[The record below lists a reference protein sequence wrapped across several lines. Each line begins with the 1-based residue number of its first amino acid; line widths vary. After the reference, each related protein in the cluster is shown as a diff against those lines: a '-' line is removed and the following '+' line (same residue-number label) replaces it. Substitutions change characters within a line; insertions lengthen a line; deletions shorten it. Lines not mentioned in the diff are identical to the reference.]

1 MHSPRLALLLVAA
14 VLAHGGSLPAAA
26 PTTKSTY
33 KERYGDTGKEVTVD
47 VAKDLPRFPA
57 VEPKDA
63 IGTFQIKKGFKL
75 EFVAHE
81 PQVRDPVAIS
91 FDERGRMFVCEMIDY
106 SEMRDVTPHLGRI
119 SMLEDKDG
127 DGYFETSTVFADNLP
142 WPTAVICY
150 GGGIFVGA
158 TPDIWWF
165 KDNDGD
171 GKADVREVVFTGF
184 GTGLQRLNV
193 QALMN
198 SFNWG
203 LDNRIHL
210 QSGSGNRGEIKCPR
224 RPDLKPIEL
233 GARDFWFDPRTFEF
247 GTEAGGGQYGFSYDT
262 RGRKFVCSNSDH
274 LQMFLYDDRYAAR
287 NPYYSMPPPRRSI
300 AADGG
305 AAEVFRISPD
315 EPWRIIR
322 TRWRV
327 SGAVKG
333 AVEGGGRVS
342 GYFTGATGTTVYRG
356 DAYGPA
362 FVDNTFT
369 GDAGGNLVH
378 RKILHPDGVG
388 LIGKRPDDEQ
398 GFEFL
403 ASRDTWFRPVNF
415 ANAPDGCLYV
425 IDMYREVI
433 EHPWS
438 IPEEIK
444 KHIDLNSGNNRGRI
458 YRIVPENFKRRPNV
472 DLGKGTTSELV
483 ATLEHPNGWHRD
495 TAARL
500 LYERQDRSA
509 FAHLTNLFT
518 GSGIAFARLHALCAL
533 DGLRVFGEH
542 GSAGSQLIA
551 ALGDKDP
558 GVREHAIRLSE
569 PGLWR
574 SYDMG
579 KAKDGTRLLGFSAV
593 DFTLE
598 AVRGL
603 TQDPDTRV
611 RFQAALTLGET
622 LGVGSVRDLA
632 KIVRRDAGDPW
643 ISAAVLSAPPMSARQ
658 MFAERSSGAELFS
671 LLTGDSTFV
680 ASSVGEKFLGQLVQI
695 IGAKNDT
702 KEVDAI
708 LSFITKGNASASLVR
723 ALGDGLQRAGS
734 SLAKADKV
742 GRLRSVFAS
751 AANTAPDANA
761 TESSRVQA
769 VSLLAL
775 TSFKESGAALAAC
788 LRPGQPE
795 PVQLAAISA
804 LGRFSDAGV
813 SAALLESGA
822 SFSSRARSE
831 AIAVLLARPERA
843 TVLLRAIESGALKR
857 EHLNATQIEALHK
870 HKTQA
875 VAALAAKVFPL
886 EQKISREELVRQFS
900 AALTLKGDAAKGR
913 AIYAERCVS
922 CHRAEGQGFQLGPDL
937 VTLKTTGREKLLLS
951 IIDPNKEVAPQFLAF
966 NVETKD
972 GESYSGLVTRD
983 DASGVTLRQAFG
995 KEDLLPRAKIKSMR
1009 SPGQSLMPED
1019 LQLGLTPQ
1027 QMADLLTFIEE
1038 AK

>member
-1 MHSPRLALLLVAA
+1 MHSPRLVLLLVAA
-14 VLAHGGSLPAAA
+14 SLAFGGPLRAAA
-26 PTTKSTY
+26 PATKSTY

-47 VAKDLPRFPA
+47 VAKELPRFPA
-57 VEPKDA
+57 VDPKDA
-63 IGTFQIKKGFKL
+63 LKTFQVKKGFKL
-75 EFVAHE
+75 EFAAHE

-106 SEMRDVTPHLGRI
+106 SEMRDVKPHLGRI

-127 DGYFETSTVFADNLP
+127 DGYFETSTVFADNLA

-198 SFNWG
+198 NFNWG

-210 QSGSGNRGEIKCPR
+210 QSGSGNRGEIKCLR
-224 RPDLKPIEL
+224 RPDLKAIEL

-287 NPYYSMPPPRRSI
+287 NPYYSMPAPRRSI

-378 RKILHPDGVG
+378 RKILHPEGVG
-388 LIGKRPDDEQ
+388 LIGKRPEDEQ
-398 GFEFL
+398 GFEFF

-425 IDMYREVI
+425 VDMYREVI

-438 IPEEIK
+438 IPEGIK
-444 KHIDLNSGNNRGRI
+444 QHIDLNSGNNRGRI
-458 YRIVPENFKRRPNV
+458 YRIAPEQGFTRRAKV
-472 DLGKGTTSELV
+472 DLGKATTAELV

-495 TAARL
+495 SAARL
-500 LYERQDRSA
+500 LFERQDKSA
-509 FAHLTNLFT
+509 VELLMHLAEN
-518 GSGIAFARLHALCAL
+518 GKAAWARLHALSVL
-533 DGLRVFGEH
+533 DGLRPFDGKILQV
-542 GSAGSQLIA
+542 AMRDPA
-551 ALGDKDP
+551 A
-558 GVREHAIRLSE
+558 
-569 PGLWR
+569 
-574 SYDMG
+574 
-579 KAKDGTRLLGFSAV
+579 
-593 DFTLE
+593 
-598 AVRGL
+598 AVRQRALLL
-603 TQDPDTRV
+603 TETELKSSAAGATLL
-611 RFQAALTLGET
+611 AALTKLADDPDPLVRYQLAFTLGELNHPQRAT
-622 LGVGSVRDLA
+622 ILA
-632 KIVRRDAGDPW
+632 QLARRDGADPHIAGA
-643 ISAAVLSAPPMSARQ
+643 ILSAPPVIT
-658 MFAERSSGAELFS
+658 GELFS
-671 LLTGDSTFV
+671 LLSSAAKFA
-680 ASSVGEKFLGQLVQI
+680 ASSAGESFLRQLLQI
-695 IGAKNDT
+695 IGAKNAAT
-702 KEVDAI
+702 EVAAVLD
-708 LSFITKGNASASLVR
+708 FITQGSASPAFVR

-734 SLAKADKV
+734 SLAKADKD
-742 GRLRSVFAS
+742 GKLKSVFANAQKTAGDVKAAES
-751 AANTAPDANA
+751 ART
-761 TESSRVQA
+761 QA
-769 VSLLAL
+769 ISLLAL
-775 TSFKESGAALAAC
+775 TSYKEAAAPLAASIA
-788 LRPGQPE
+788 GNQPE
-795 PVQLAAISA
+795 AVQLAAVSA

-813 SAALLESGA
+813 ATQLLKNWGGFGA
-822 SFSSRARSE
+822 RVRSE
-831 AIAVLLARPERA
+831 AINLLLARPERA
-843 TVLLRAIESGALKR
+843 MALLQAVEAGSVKR
-857 EHLNATQIEALHK
+857 GDLTTPQVEALHRSK
-870 HKTQA
+870 DKR
-875 VAALAAKVFPL
+875 VISLAAKVLPL
-886 EQKISREELVRQFS
+886 EQKVSRDELLKQFS
-900 AALTLKGDAAKGR
+900 AALTLKGDAVKGR
-913 AIYAERCVS
+913 ALFAERCVS

-937 VTLKTTGREKLLLS
+937 VTVKTTGREKLLLNF
-951 IIDPNKEVAPQFLAF
+951 IDPNKEVAPQYLTF
-966 NVETKD
+966 NLETKD
-972 GESYSGLVTRD
+972 GESYSGLIVSDTT
-983 DASGVTLRQAFG
+983 AGVTLRQAFG
-995 KEDLLPRAKIKSMR
+995 KEDVIARANIKSMR

-1019 LQLGLTPQ
+1019 LQAGLTPQ
-1027 QMADLLTFIEE
+1027 QVADLLEFIEGLQ
-1038 AK
+1038 

>member
-1 MHSPRLALLLVAA
+1 MNTLRLVLLLLAPAA
-14 VLAHGGSLPAAA
+14 LAVGPVPKTAAAA
-26 PTTKSTY
+26 PATTSTY
-33 KERYGDTGKEVTVD
+33 KERYGDAGKELAVD
-47 VAKDLPRFPA
+47 VDKELPRFPA
-57 VEPKDA
+57 VEPKDVLQ
-63 IGTFQIKKGFKL
+63 TFQIKKGFKL
-75 EFVAHE
+75 EFAAHE

-119 SMLEDKDG
+119 SLLEDKDG
-127 DGYFETSTVFADNLP
+127 DGYFETSTVFADNLA
-142 WPTAVICY
+142 WPTALICY

-171 GKADVREVVFTGF
+171 GKADVREKIFTGF

-193 QALMN
+193 QALLN
-198 SFNWG
+198 NFNWG

-210 QSGSGNRGEIKCPR
+210 QSGTGNRGEVKCLR
-224 RPDLKPIEL
+224 RPDLKPLEL

-356 DAYGPA
+356 DAYGPE

-378 RKILHPDGVG
+378 RKILHTDGVG
-388 LIGKRPDDEQ
+388 LVGKRPADEQ

-444 KHIDLNSGNNRGRI
+444 KHIDLNSGNDRGRI
-458 YRIVPENFKRRPNV
+458 YRIVPENFKRRPKF
-472 DLGKGTTSELV
+472 DLSKATTAELV

-500 LYERQDRSA
+500 IFERQDKKIFPPLQRLARKGASA
-509 FAHLTNLFT
+509 E
-518 GSGIAFARLHALCAL
+518 SRLHALHALEGLQSLTGADVLNAILSDSFPVVRSHAIQLAPQFLGEDAAL
-533 DGLRVFGEH
+533 D
-542 GSAGSQLIA
+542 SS
-551 ALGDKDP
+551 
-558 GVREHAIRLSE
+558 LS
-569 PGLWR
+569 
-574 SYDMG
+574 
-579 KAKDGTRLLGFSAV
+579 T
-593 DFTLE
+593 
-598 AVRGL
+598 AVRQQVG
-603 TQDPDTRV
+603 DTEATV
-611 RFQAALTLGET
+611 RFQLAFTLGEMQT
-622 LGVGSVRDLA
+622 VGTVVALA
-632 KIVRRDAGDPW
+632 KLAKADAANPW
-643 ISAAVLSAPPMSARQ
+643 ITAAVLSARPEKMSPLFR
-658 MFAERSSGAELFS
+658 ELISDRRFVE
-671 LLTGDSTFV
+671 ST
-680 ASSVGEKFLGQLVQI
+680 AGEGFLHQLIHI
-695 IGAKNDT
+695 IGAKNDSA
-702 KEVDAI
+702 EVAAV
-708 LSFITKGNASASLVR
+708 LKFITAGNASPAFVR

-734 SLAKADKV
+734 SLAKADKD
-742 GRLRSVFAS
+742 GKLKSVFANAQKTAGDVKAAES
-751 AANTAPDANA
+751 ART
-761 TESSRVQA
+761 QA
-769 VSLLAL
+769 IALLAL
-775 TSFKESGAALAAC
+775 TSYKEAATPLAASVAA
-788 LRPGQPE
+788 GQPE
-795 PVQLAAISA
+795 PVQLAAVSA
-804 LGRFSDAGV
+804 FGRFSDAGV
-813 SAALLESGA
+813 APQLLQHWPA
-822 SFSSRARSE
+822 FSPRVRSE
-831 AIAVLLARPERA
+831 VLSVLLVRPERA
-843 TVLLRAIESGALKR
+843 LALLKAIESGAVKR
-857 EHLNATQIEALHK
+857 EHLNATQIESLHK
-870 HKTQA
+870 SKDKQLASIA
-875 VAALAAKVFPL
+875 VKVFPP
-886 EQKISREELVRQFS
+886 EQKISRDELVKQFA
-900 AALTLKGDAAKGR
+900 AALTLKGDAAQGR
-913 AIYAERCVS
+913 AIYTERCVS

-937 VTLKTTGREKLLLS
+937 VTVKTTGREKLLLS
-951 IIDPNKEVAPQFLAF
+951 IIDPNKEVAPQYLAF

-972 GESYSGLVTRD
+972 GESYSGLIVSDT
-983 DASGVTLRQAFG
+983 AAGVTLRQAFG
-995 KEDLLPRAKIKSMR
+995 KEDALARASIKTMR

-1019 LQLGLTPQ
+1019 LQAGLTPQ